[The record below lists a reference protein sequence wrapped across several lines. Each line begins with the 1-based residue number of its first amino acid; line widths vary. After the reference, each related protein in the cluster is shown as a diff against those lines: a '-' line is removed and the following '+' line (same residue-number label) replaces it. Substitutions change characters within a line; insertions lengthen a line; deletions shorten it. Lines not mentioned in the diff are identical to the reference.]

1 MKFSIITVA
10 LDPGEKLAATLDS
23 ALGQTCRDMEVVLK
37 DGGSRGPGA
46 MAAGPG
52 Q

>member
-37 DGGSRGPGA
+37 DGGSRDGA
-46 MAAGPG
+46 LER
-52 Q
+52 